1 MSNEAMNYQPEPIK
15 PVEEMTINAVARE
28 ELTKSIIIPEAPS
41 AIVKPAVSSQEALE
55 AWNDYLDLK
64 KKIVEENDIQEI
76 QGKIFLKK
84 SYWRKIATFF
94 NLTVDLV
101 SESHEV
107 INGELVWN
115 FACKATAPNGRSAI
129 GTGSCSAYEKATYID
144 GKPCQKKVTKWGER
158 NGKKFPVEWEW
169 EPAQPNSIHNVRTTA
184 ETRAWNRAVSNLVG
198 GGEVSAEE
206 VSQDH
211 EYDYNPPRTQEPET
225 KSKPVESHT
234 PQPTDEDKATYQQ
247 RRAIFAIKNSLGMTD
262 EQLKTKFG
270 IDSTKNLTRQQASA
284 IIKELNRMQGVK

>member
-1 MSNEAMNYQPEPIK
+1 MRKEAMNYQPEP
-15 PVEEMTINAVARE
+15 TN
-28 ELTKSIIIPEAPS
+28 IIPEAPS

-55 AWNDYLDLK
+55 AWNAYLDLK

-76 QGKIFLKK
+76 QGEIFLKK

-101 SESHEV
+101 SESHEI

-169 EPAQPNSIHNVRTTA
+169 APAQPNSIHNVRTTA

-206 VSQDH
+206 VSQGH

-234 PQPTDEDKATYQQ
+234 PQPTGEYKATDQQ

-262 EQLKTKFG
+262 EQFKTKFG
-270 IDSTKNLTRQQASA
+270 IDSTKNLTSQQASA
-284 IIKELNRMQGVK
+284 IIEELKRMQGGK